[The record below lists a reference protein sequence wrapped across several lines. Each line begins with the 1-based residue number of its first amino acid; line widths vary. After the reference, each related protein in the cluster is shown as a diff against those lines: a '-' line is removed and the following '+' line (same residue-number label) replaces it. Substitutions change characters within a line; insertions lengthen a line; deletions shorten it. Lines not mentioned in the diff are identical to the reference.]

1 VSRSE
6 KEIQKAIDS
15 KPYFESLGEDLNYD
29 VLSKLITI
37 KEAITRKN
45 TQWVDVRNENKNP
58 TINHPKILQIPF
70 NNLENNMDKLD
81 ANKEQI
87 IFCQTGIT
95 SKKAISILQKHHFK
109 DSFSLKN
116 GALEVMNH
124 FKKNNYEN
132 P

>member
-1 VSRSE
+1 ML
-6 KEIQKAIDS
+6 IS
-15 KPYFESLGEDLNYD
+15 K
-29 VLSKLITI
+29 
-37 KEAITRKN
+37 
-45 TQWVDVRNENKNP
+45 
-58 TINHPKILQIPF
+58 INCAQSYHQIPTHQLHPQVF
-70 NNLENNMDKLD
+70 LSHHLNIVENNVDKLD

-95 SKKAISILQKHHFK
+95 SKKAISILQKNHFK

-124 FKKNNYEN
+124 FKKNNYEK